1 MVYVR
6 HVRYWR
12 ALEKTVDIV
21 STTPGSRKFIYAVV
35 DSGEKMGCHVDSI
48 AEKLA
53 EKQKEISI
61 GEFFERNKHI
71 LGFDSL
77 TKSMVTAVKEGVD
90 NSLDACEEADILPDI
105 TVEIEEVDD
114 KEYRVAVEDNGP
126 GIVKRNIPDVF
137 AKLLYGA
144 RFHDVRQSRGQQG
157 IGVSAV
163 VMYGQLSTGR
173 ATTVR
178 SKVKEKDYAVEMEIT
193 MDTKKNEG
201 EIISQDV
208 VLWDQKEHGTR
219 FETTIKGLLRS
230 GDHSIFEYLKNTAI
244 VNPHAKITF
253 DRDGET
259 TVFKRATDKLPPP
272 TIAVKP
278 HIEGIELGTFVKMA
292 KESKRRKLSSFLVN
306 EFSRISYRTARQ
318 ICDAAGVDENKG
330 PGEVSLG
337 ECKKLLAA
345 AGEVKI
351 MAPETDCLSPIRS
364 MLIKK
369 GLKNVLKGY
378 RPEFYAP
385 PTTREPCV
393 YSGNPFQVE
402 VGLVYGGDL
411 PSEGAVDVLRF
422 ANRVPLLYKKSGC
435 ATTTAIKN
443 IDWRIYGLDQRGGRG
458 MPSGPAIILVHVAST
473 RVPFTSE
480 AKEAIADIPEVV
492 EEIERGL
499 RECAR
504 YMRTHLNKEKRRKK
518 VSRKFMIVRDILP
531 MIAEKSAVIVG
542 KDPPPL
548 DKVMT
553 KIMGVVYVESS
564 HEWSKKHC
572 SVSID
577 INNYT
582 PRKRKLKMYME
593 KPYPDNAAM
602 NAVPEPKYDG
612 EYLEWELET
621 LKPSGL
627 AEIRFKFN
635 GGLKKE
641 DMEGLELY
649 IEGVDGS
656 KLIGAEPLPDD
667 WNVEMAEIEKG

>member
-1 MVYVR
+1 
-6 HVRYWR
+6 
-12 ALEKTVDIV
+12 
-21 STTPGSRKFIYAVV
+21 
-35 DSGEKMGCHVDSI
+35 MGCHVDSI

-77 TKSMVTAVKEGVD
+77 TKSLVTAVKEGVD
-90 NSLDACEEADILPDI
+90 NSLDACEEANILPEI
-105 TVEIEEVDD
+105 VVELEEVDD
-114 KEYRVAVEDNGP
+114 REYRISVEDNGP
-126 GIVKRNIPDVF
+126 GIVKRKISDVF
-137 AKLLYGA
+137 AKLLYGS

-173 ATTVR
+173 TTVIR

-193 MDTKKNEG
+193 MDTKKNKAD
-201 EIISQDV
+201 IISEEV
-208 VLWDQKEHGTR
+208 VLWDEKEHGTR

-230 GDHSIFEYLKNTAI
+230 GDHSVFEYLKNTAI
-244 VNPHAKITF
+244 VNPHARIVF
-253 DRDGET
+253 NCDGDT
-259 TVFKRATDKLPPP
+259 TVFKRATDQLPPP
-272 TIAVKP
+272 TLSVKP

-292 KESKRRKLSSFLVN
+292 KECDRRRKVSSFLVN
-306 EFSRISYRTARQ
+306 GFSRISYRTARE
-318 ICDAAGVDENKG
+318 ICEAAGVDEKKK
-330 PGEVSLG
+330 PEELSLA
-337 ECKKLLAA
+337 ECKKLLKATKK
-345 AGEVKI
+345 VKI
-351 MAPETDCLSPIRS
+351 MAPKTDCLSPIRS

-411 PSEGAVDVLRF
+411 PSDGAVKVLRF

-458 MPSGPAIILVHVAST
+458 MPSGPAIILIHVAST

-480 AKEAIADIPEVV
+480 AKDAIADIPEVV
-492 EEIERGL
+492 DEIERGL

-504 YMRTHLNKEKRRKK
+504 HMRTHLNKEKRRKK
-518 VSRKFMIVRDILP
+518 VSRKFMIVKDILP

-542 KDPPPL
+542 KDPPSL

-564 HEWSKKHC
+564 YQWNNGHC
-572 SVSID
+572 HVSID
-577 INNYT
+577 VNNYT
-582 PRKRKLKMYME
+582 PRKRKLKVYLE
-593 KPYPDNAAM
+593 KPYPDNVAM
-602 NAVPEPKYDG
+602 DTMPEPRTDG
-612 EYLEWELET
+612 EYLEWHLET

-627 AEIRFKFN
+627 QQINFKFDN
-635 GGLKKE
+635 GLEKE
-641 DMEGLELY
+641 DMDGLEIY
-649 IEGVDGS
+649 IEGIKGTS
-656 KLIGAEPLPDD
+656 LIGAEPLPDD
-667 WNVEMAEIEKG
+667 WDVEMAEIEKE